1 MKKLFTIIISL
12 LLIVIIAYFAGISY
26 FHFSYPQDKW
36 NWSKIDTNDVSF
48 PKDFI
53 WGTATA
59 AHQIEGNN
67 ENTNWGEWEK
77 DSTHIKDKSN
87 SKIAVDGWNRAK
99 DDVKLMKDLG
109 VNSYRFSL
117 AWNKI
122 EPEHG
127 KVNEDALKHYDDLIN
142 ELKTNNIEPMITLH
156 HFTHPQW
163 FEQLGAFEKE
173 ENIKYFVEFSKLV
186 FNRYRNRVKF
196 WVTLNEPNVF
206 VTSAYFN
213 TVFPPGK
220 SDSKLGG
227 EVLKN
232 MLKAHVLVYKALK
245 AVIRPSSVV
254 ISDKTEGQMTNDQGQ
269 NIQIGLAVSIFQFE
283 PYRRW
288 HLGDWAIARSSDAIF
303 NETILGF
310 FRDGTMNFNVPLDT
324 NFVYTDSDAPNTLDF
339 IGVNYYS
346 HFAYKFDFD
355 FKKATQSLAVEGEE
369 MTDMPYTIYTEG
381 IYRAIRDVSTLKKPI
396 IITENGIADAK
407 DDRRGKYIK
416 QNLYAVSKAIKDGY
430 DVRGYYYWSLM
441 DNFEWAE
448 GYTQKFGLYEV
459 DLQTQERK
467 LREGS
472 KAFIEIINQ
481 NK

>member
-1 MKKLFTIIISL
+1 MKRLLKVFISL
-12 LLIVIIAYFAGISY
+12 LVTVAIAYVAGILY
-26 FHFSYPQDKW
+26 FHVTYPQTKW
-36 NWSKIDTNDVSF
+36 DWTKIDANDVSF

-77 DSTHIKDKSN
+77 LDGKIKDGSN
-87 SKIAVDGWNRAK
+87 AKIAVAGWNRAK

-127 KVNEDALKHYDDLIN
+127 KINEAALQHYDDLIN

-186 FNRYRNRVKF
+186 FARYQDRVKF

-206 VTSAYFN
+206 VISAYFN

-232 MLKAHVLVYKALK
+232 MLKAHVQVYQELK
-245 AVIRPSSVV
+245 KIDNSS
-254 ISDKTEGQMTNDQGQ
+254 
-269 NIQIGLAVSIFQFE
+269 QIGLATSVFQFE

-310 FRDGTMNFNVPLDT
+310 FRNGTMNFNVPLDT
-324 NFVYTDSDAPNTLDF
+324 SFVYTDLDAPNTLDF

-355 FKKATQSLAVEGEE
+355 FKKATQSLAVAGEE
-369 MTDMPYTIYTEG
+369 PTDMPYTIYTEG

-416 QNLYAVSKAIKDGY
+416 QSLYSISKAIKDGY

-472 KAFIEIINQ
+472 KVFVETISRSR
-481 NK
+481 

>member
-1 MKKLFTIIISL
+1 MKNLVRIVFSIF
-12 LLIVIIAYFAGISY
+12 LIVALLYFGAILY
-26 FHFSYPQDKW
+26 FHSSYPQTKW
-36 NWSKIDTNDVSF
+36 DWSTIDTNDVSF
-48 PKDFI
+48 PKNFI

-77 DSTHIKDKSN
+77 QTGKIKDGSN
-87 SKIAVDGWNRAK
+87 AKIAVDGWNRAK
-99 DDVKLMKDLG
+99 DDIKLMKDLG

-122 EPEHG
+122 EPEKG
-127 KVNEDALKHYDDLIN
+127 KINEDALKHYDDLIDD
-142 ELKTNNIEPMITLH
+142 LKANNIEPMITLH
-156 HFTHPQW
+156 HFTHPLW

-173 ENIKYFVEFSKLV
+173 ENIKHFVEFSKLV
-186 FNRYRNRVKF
+186 FARYNDRVKH

-213 TVFPPGK
+213 TAFPPGNANT
-220 SDSKLGG
+220 KLGG

-232 MLKAHVLVYKALK
+232 MLKAHVEVYRALK
-245 AVIRPSSVV
+245 PA
-254 ISDKTEGQMTNDQGQ
+254 EGGTQ
-269 NIQIGLAVSIFQFE
+269 NIQIGLATSIFQFE
-283 PYRRW
+283 PFRRW

-310 FRDGTMNFNVPLDT
+310 FRTGTMNFSVPLDT
-324 NFVYTDSDAPNTLDF
+324 SLVYTDLDAPKTLDF

-355 FKKATQSLAVEGEE
+355 FKKATQSIAVEGEE

-381 IYRAIRDVSTLKKPI
+381 IYRAIEEAGKLKKPI
-396 IITENGIADAK
+396 IITENGIADSR

-416 QNLYAVSKAIKDGY
+416 QSLYAVSKAIKDGY

-472 KAFIEIINQ
+472 KAFVEIV
-481 NK
+481 NKNK

>member
-1 MKKLFTIIISL
+1 MKKFLKIIISL
-12 LLIVIIAYFAGISY
+12 FVIAAIAYVATISY
-26 FHFSYPQDKW
+26 FHFSYPQTKW
-36 NWSKIDTNDVSF
+36 NWEQIDTNNVSF

-77 DSTHIKDKSN
+77 LSGKIKDGSN
-87 SKIAVDGWNRAK
+87 AKIAVDGWNRAK
-99 DDVKLMKDLG
+99 DDIKLMKDLG

-127 KVNEDALKHYDDLIN
+127 KINEAALQHYDDLIN
-142 ELKTNNIEPMITLH
+142 DLKADNIEPMITLH

-163 FEQLGAFEKE
+163 FQQLGAFEKE

-186 FNRYRNRVKF
+186 FNRYGNRVKF

-213 TVFPPGK
+213 TVFPPGNANA
-220 SDSKLGG
+220 KLGG

-232 MLKAHVLVYKALK
+232 MLKAHVQVYKALK
-245 AVIRPSSVV
+245 SVNRPSSAV
-254 ISDKTEGQMTNDQGQ
+254 IGEKMTNDREQ
-269 NIQIGLAVSIFQFE
+269 NIQIGLATSIFQFE
-283 PYRRW
+283 PFRRW

-310 FRDGTMNFNVPLDT
+310 FRTGTLSFSVPLET
-324 NFVYTDSDAPNTLDF
+324 NFVYTDLEAPKTIDF

-355 FKKATQSLAVEGEE
+355 FKKATQSIAVEGEE
-369 MTDMPYTIYTEG
+369 LTDMPYTIYTEG
-381 IYRAIRDVSTLKKPI
+381 IYRAIEEAGKLKKPI
-396 IITENGIADAK
+396 IITENGIADSK
-407 DDRRGKYIK
+407 DDRRGKYI
-416 QNLYAVSKAIKDGY
+416 NSSLYAVSKAIKDGY

-472 KAFIEIINQ
+472 KAFTEIIN
-481 NK
+481 KDK